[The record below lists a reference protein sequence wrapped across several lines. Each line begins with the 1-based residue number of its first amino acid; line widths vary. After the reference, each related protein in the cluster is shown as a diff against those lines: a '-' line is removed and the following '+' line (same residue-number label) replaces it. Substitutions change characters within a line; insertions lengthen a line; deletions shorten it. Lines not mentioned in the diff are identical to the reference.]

1 MARKGDAARAEVM
14 ERLLSAF
21 DGAFLADKKVYVSV
35 IENGEPIQFAI
46 SLTMPK
52 VPVVAAG
59 GAPTASNHDWSGESA
74 PVAQPINISEED
86 SAKVEALMQKLGI
99 K

>member
-52 VPVVAAG
+52 TPVVAAG
-59 GAPTASNHDWSGESA
+59 GVPAASNHDWSAESVQA
-74 PVAQPINISEED
+74 AQPINISEED
-86 SAKVEALMQKLGI
+86 SAKVNALMQKLGI